1 MSTNVDNRLQRTSAA
16 DTSRISL
23 KSALTGE
30 DKEASRSPAMNK
42 AATVS
47 YLNSLSREQDEVG
60 DSLSRSMNRLN
71 QSLGNAMSAAGE
83 PEVDSQ
89 AEQMAVYSKL
99 AGKLIDRDSS
109 LQEKVAQNLSSGS
122 STVRTRDAAE
132 SLQKAMNSLPATLK
146 EGTQTGKDLAKFMV
160 ENLVTLSD
168 RRHMGAGLERDLA
181 VRQINVPKNQ
191 PNSRIQQASSRV
203 LSASIEYVKSNQP
216 EALARSARENTET
229 SKASSSSSRGSDNSV
244 ALTSRD
250 NQHAAKQDSA
260 TYAERL
266 RQLRQAHANPDTA
279 RTDNSR
285 NNQGTPG
292 ADKPI
297 SAEISKRISNLIARA
312 ANTAKSGNLIQISPE
327 EAEKFDRSISSQNR
341 SDSINRLFSR
351 DNGSSAPGDG
361 ELPPPSRHVPEA
373 NVRQLSLAELS
384 ARASKLQSEFRAERQ
399 RIVQEGKLP
408 DPAEMPKIV
417 FEPKVSAQN
426 SASDRKS
433 ALDAMRAHTMA
444 LSQKLAAAQNAI
456 SSRYPVPPAD
466 AEGEAAPN
474 QTRPAQTP
482 ADGKAQANTP
492 ADSKAPVI
500 AQNNKAPADSKGETK
515 PAPAPADKPA
525 TADTKPQSNAARP
538 ATDGKM
544 PPLSMNNMPS
554 NIVNLSFKAVQ
565 STGYGGMDIMPG
577 MTIPVSHFGSVDNDT
592 IQPNQQ
598 ALNALKMQ
606 ARILEAHN
614 QAQQSEADADIPASN
629 SQHARPVTIPAGEA
643 DADVPVQQNQN
654 TAQRPAITPNQQPA
668 DGDETKAPVNQNTA
682 QRPAITPNQQPADGD
697 ESKAPVNQNT
707 AQRPSIVPN
716 QQPADGDESKAPV
729 NQNTA
734 QRPTITPNQQ
744 PADGDESKAPAN
756 QNTAQ
761 RPAIVPNQQ
770 PADGDESKAPANQNT
785 AQRPAITPN
794 QQPADGDES
803 KAPVNQNTAQRP
815 SIVPNQQ
822 PADGDE
828 SKAPANQNTAQRPAI
843 TPNQQPA
850 DGDESKAPVNQNT
863 AQRPSIVPQQP
874 VADGDES
881 KAPVNQNTAQRPS
894 IVPQQ
899 PADGDESKAPVN
911 QNTAQRPSI
920 VPNQQPADGDE
931 SKAPVNQNTA
941 QRPSIVPQQPADG
954 DESKAPVNQ
963 NTAQRPAIVPQQPVA
978 DGYESKAPA
987 NQNTA
992 QRPSIVPQQPADGDE
1007 SKAPVNQNT
1016 AQRPSI
1022 VPQQPADGDESK
1034 APVNQNTAQRPSIV
1048 PQQPAD
1054 GDESK
1059 APVNQ
1064 NTAQRPSIVPQQ
1076 PADSDESKAPVNQ
1089 NTAQRP
1095 SIVPQQPADGDES
1108 KAPANQNTA
1117 QRPSIVP
1124 QQPVADGEEGR
1135 APADLN
1141 TAQRPSIVPQP
1152 EGEGQGQ
1159 DDIPENMAHRP
1170 TIVPGNQQGMGA
1182 SGGSNSET
1190 AGMSGQG
1197 QGQGQNAGSASGGI
1211 LNQSH
1216 GGRSNMYARLYGAVQ
1231 QNSINDERQPPVHTV
1246 QRPATLSQGSLAAQ
1260 EAQSGSS
1267 TAAPAGLS
1275 GAPADGEVLDD
1286 GAAVSRSENTVLSQT
1301 RLPPGAEVDVEAEA
1315 ADEAA
1320 RRPATH
1326 GSATDVAKTREYLE
1340 QRSDQAQIKKE
1351 IVQQEQAAEK
1361 TEQKLTRE
1369 IAQDEQ
1375 VQDKKAVQEE
1385 FLVNMQARAQAAA
1398 NVADKMSAQHQAQ
1411 VQTQQA
1417 RTQAEQMAAR
1427 NGEIN
1432 QFSRLYSQT
1441 LTEQRTQEAQIMGS
1455 TRVNTVGDTHIKA
1468 TGTAVA
1474 STTTHIIQETA
1485 ERAKVN
1491 HGEHA
1496 LQAAQRNTTAGNTG
1510 VEQAQTAGQTTGQAG
1525 GQGTGAAGQGSAQTA
1540 GAAQSQLAQ
1549 GQTQAA
1555 QTGTQGAGQAQS
1567 GQVQPGQAQQGAAA
1581 QTQAAAQAAAQ
1592 ANAQTAAG
1600 AQASA
1605 QAAAGTQAAAQAAQ
1619 NAQAAAQQAAQA
1631 AQQAAAA
1638 VRNEL
1643 AHSVK
1648 PAQGAQAAGA
1658 AGAVG
1663 AAGAAGQSG
1672 MAGAP
1677 SGTGPS
1683 PMPGTGGTPATGD
1696 RPGIQI
1702 PPMPILHSPVIS
1714 LDEDS
1719 LQDEI
1724 IKNVIQTVPSDD
1736 LDEFGLKNSSN
1747 GNQAL
1752 SGVVADTDLTADNN
1766 AISQIINKG
1775 NDGMMSS
1782 SVLGAAQI
1790 TSGQNDPIPEESV
1803 VNNVAT
1809 PKEGGLFRRLASLF
1823 GRRNADEAASMP
1835 PAGLDKAAGADKTVD
1850 PSKAALEDGT
1860 RDTSALN
1867 SKNTEQAAQSS
1878 LRQNSLENL
1887 TLKLQTAAADQ
1898 SLPPKMQEQA
1908 QNLLK
1913 SLNNPVNDLQT
1924 VSNWLNFVTGPMS
1937 PSSSQAMALHQWA
1950 FMLLCIRFEQIGKN
1964 VDKFLKK
1971 TQGGAQKA
1979 AALEPAIKEHQKM
1992 TQEMDET
1999 SASKSRDLLKETFGQ
2014 VERMQQQMQSI
2025 PQDQSMLRH
2034 IPLPPNYQGG
2044 KEGSMSAQKR
2054 KDEDGGTS
2062 WHLNFNLD
2070 LENLGALQVKVKL
2083 RFPEIQ
2089 MSFVAEKF
2097 ETLQKVQA
2105 HMPELNARLKEVG
2118 LTSRGS
2124 NARLG
2129 PVSFN
2134 DNAVMTETPLSPD
2147 RFRFEG
2153 NAFNANA

>member
-71 QSLGNAMSAAGE
+71 QSLGNAMSSAGE

-216 EALARSARENTET
+216 EALARSARENAA
-229 SKASSSSSRGSDNSV
+229 ASTATSSSSRGSDNSV

-279 RTDNSR
+279 RTENSR
-285 NNQGTPG
+285 NTQGTPG

-482 ADGKAQANTP
+482 ADGKAQANTQ

-500 AQNNKAPADSKGETK
+500 AQNNKATSDSQGETK

-525 TADTKPQSNAARP
+525 TADIKPQSNAARP

-668 DGDETKAPVNQNTA
+668 DGDESKAPVNQNTA
-682 QRPAITPNQQPADGD
+682 QRPTITPNQQPAEGD
-697 ESKAPVNQNT
+697 ESKAPANQNT

-734 QRPTITPNQQ
+734 QRPAITPNQQAADGDESKAPVNQNTAQRPSIVPQQ

-761 RPAIVPNQQ
+761 RPSIA
-770 PADGDESKAPANQNT
+770 
-785 AQRPAITPN
+785 PN

-828 SKAPANQNTAQRPAI
+828 SKAPA
-843 TPNQQPA
+843 
-850 DGDESKAPVNQNT
+850 
-863 AQRPSIVPQQP
+863 
-874 VADGDES
+874 
-881 KAPVNQNTAQRPS
+881 
-894 IVPQQ
+894 
-899 PADGDESKAPVN
+899 
-911 QNTAQRPSI
+911 
-920 VPNQQPADGDE
+920 
-931 SKAPVNQNTA
+931 
-941 QRPSIVPQQPADG
+941 
-954 DESKAPVNQ
+954 
-963 NTAQRPAIVPQQPVA
+963 
-978 DGYESKAPA
+978 
-987 NQNTA
+987 
-992 QRPSIVPQQPADGDE
+992 
-1007 SKAPVNQNT
+1007 NQNT

-1095 SIVPQQPADGDES
+1095 SIVPQQPVADGDES
-1108 KAPANQNTA
+1108 KAPVNQNTA

-1152 EGEGQGQ
+1152 EGEGQ

-1197 QGQGQNAGSASGGI
+1197 QNAGSASGSS

-1231 QNSINDERQPPVHTV
+1231 QNSLNDERQPPVHTV

-1260 EAQSGSS
+1260 DAQSGSS

-1286 GAAVSRSENTVLSQT
+1286 GAAVSRSENSVLSQT

-1361 TEQKLTRE
+1361 TEQKLTKE

-1411 VQTQQA
+1411 VQAQQA

-1555 QTGTQGAGQAQS
+1555 QTGTQGAGQAQT

-1643 AHSVK
+1643 AQSVK

-1924 VSNWLNFVTGPMS
+1924 VSNWLNFITGPMS

-2134 DNAVMTETPLSPD
+2134 DNAVMTETPLSQD

>member
-216 EALARSARENTET
+216 EALARSARENAA
-229 SKASSSSSRGSDNSV
+229 ASTATSSSSRGSDNSV

-279 RTDNSR
+279 RTENSR
-285 NNQGTPG
+285 NTQGTPG

-351 DNGSSAPGDG
+351 DNGSSAPSDG

-492 ADSKAPVI
+492 AESKAPVI
-500 AQNNKAPADSKGETK
+500 AQNNKATADSKGETK
-515 PAPAPADKPA
+515 PAPAPAPADKPA
-525 TADTKPQSNAARP
+525 TADIKPQSNAARP

-614 QAQQSEADADIPASN
+614 QAQQSEADADIPTSN

-668 DGDETKAPVNQNTA
+668 DGDESKAPVNQNTAQRPSIVPQQPEADGDESKAPVNQNTAQRPSIVPNQQPADGDESKAPVNQNTA
-682 QRPAITPNQQPADGD
+682 QRPAIVPNQQPADGD

-734 QRPTITPNQQ
+734 QRPSIIPQQ
-744 PADGDESKAPAN
+744 PADSDESKAPVN

-761 RPAIVPNQQ
+761 RPSIVP
-770 PADGDESKAPANQNT
+770 
-785 AQRPAITPN
+785 

-815 SIVPNQQ
+815 
-822 PADGDE
+822 
-828 SKAPANQNTAQRPAI
+828 AI
-843 TPNQQPA
+843 TPNQQPG

-874 VADGDES
+874 EADGDES

-894 IVPQQ
+894 IVPNQQ

-941 QRPSIVPQQPADG
+941 QRPSIVPNQQPADG
-954 DESKAPVNQ
+954 DESKAPF
-963 NTAQRPAIVPQQPVA
+963 
-978 DGYESKAPA
+978 
-987 NQNTA
+987 
-992 QRPSIVPQQPADGDE
+992 
-1007 SKAPVNQNT
+1007 
-1016 AQRPSI
+1016 
-1022 VPQQPADGDESK
+1022 
-1034 APVNQNTAQRPSIV
+1034 
-1048 PQQPAD
+1048 
-1054 GDESK
+1054 
-1059 APVNQ
+1059 NQ

-1076 PADSDESKAPVNQ
+1076 PADSDASKAPVNQ

-1124 QQPVADGEEGR
+1124 QQPADGDESKAPVNQNTAQRPSIVPNQQPADGDESKAPANQNTAQRPSIVPQQPVADGEEGR

-1141 TAQRPSIVPQP
+1141 TAQLPSIVPQP

-1182 SGGSNSET
+1182 SDGSNSET
-1190 AGMSGQG
+1190 AGMS
-1197 QGQGQNAGSASGGI
+1197 GQGQNAGSASGGI

-1231 QNSINDERQPPVHTV
+1231 QNSLNDERQPPVHTV

-1260 EAQSGSS
+1260 DAQSGSS

-1286 GAAVSRSENTVLSQT
+1286 GAAVSRSENNVLSQT

-1375 VQDKKAVQEE
+1375 IQDKKAVQEE

-1525 GQGTGAAGQGSAQTA
+1525 GQGAGAAGQGSAQTA

-1555 QTGTQGAGQAQS
+1555 QTGTQGAGQAQT

-1643 AHSVK
+1643 AQSVK

>member
-216 EALARSARENTET
+216 EALARSARENAA
-229 SKASSSSSRGSDNSV
+229 ASTATSSSSRGSDNSV

-279 RTDNSR
+279 RTENSR
-285 NNQGTPG
+285 NTQGNPG

-492 ADSKAPVI
+492 AESKAPVI
-500 AQNNKAPADSKGETK
+500 AQNNKATADSKGETK
-515 PAPAPADKPA
+515 PAPAPAPTPADKPA
-525 TADTKPQSNAARP
+525 TADIKPQSNAARP

-668 DGDETKAPVNQNTA
+668 DGDE
-682 QRPAITPNQQPADGD
+682 
-697 ESKAPVNQNT
+697 
-707 AQRPSIVPN
+707 
-716 QQPADGDESKAPV
+716 
-729 NQNTA
+729 
-734 QRPTITPNQQ
+734 
-744 PADGDESKAPAN
+744 
-756 QNTAQ
+756 
-761 RPAIVPNQQ
+761 
-770 PADGDESKAPANQNT
+770 
-785 AQRPAITPN
+785 
-794 QQPADGDES
+794 
-803 KAPVNQNTAQRP
+803 
-815 SIVPNQQ
+815 
-822 PADGDE
+822 
-828 SKAPANQNTAQRPAI
+828 
-843 TPNQQPA
+843 
-850 DGDESKAPVNQNT
+850 
-863 AQRPSIVPQQP
+863 
-874 VADGDES
+874 S

-920 VPNQQPADGDE
+920 A
-931 SKAPVNQNTA
+931 
-941 QRPSIVPQQPADG
+941 
-954 DESKAPVNQ
+954 
-963 NTAQRPAIVPQQPVA
+963 
-978 DGYESKAPA
+978 
-987 NQNTA
+987 
-992 QRPSIVPQQPADGDE
+992 PQQPADGDE

-1022 VPQQPADGDESK
+1022 VPQQP
-1034 APVNQNTAQRPSIV
+1034 
-1048 PQQPAD
+1048 
-1054 GDESK
+1054 
-1059 APVNQ
+1059 
-1064 NTAQRPSIVPQQ
+1064 
-1076 PADSDESKAPVNQ
+1076 
-1089 NTAQRP
+1089 
-1095 SIVPQQPADGDES
+1095 
-1108 KAPANQNTA
+1108 
-1117 QRPSIVP
+1117 
-1124 QQPVADGEEGR
+1124 VADGEEGR
-1135 APADLN
+1135 APAALN

-1231 QNSINDERQPPVHTV
+1231 QNSLNDERQPPVHTV

-1260 EAQSGSS
+1260 DAQSGSS

-1286 GAAVSRSENTVLSQT
+1286 GAAVSRSENSVLSQT

-1361 TEQKLTRE
+1361 TEQKLTKE

-1567 GQVQPGQAQQGAAA
+1567 GQAQPGQAQQGAAA

-1643 AHSVK
+1643 AQSVK

>member
-216 EALARSARENTET
+216 EALARSARENAA
-229 SKASSSSSRGSDNSV
+229 ASTATSSSSRGSDNSV

-279 RTDNSR
+279 RTENSR
-285 NNQGTPG
+285 NTQGNPG

-492 ADSKAPVI
+492 AESKAPVI
-500 AQNNKAPADSKGETK
+500 AQNNKATADSKGETK

-525 TADTKPQSNAARP
+525 TADIKPQSNAARP

-643 DADVPVQQNQN
+643 DADVPLQQNQN

-668 DGDETKAPVNQNTA
+668 DG
-682 QRPAITPNQQPADGD
+682 
-697 ESKAPVNQNT
+697 
-707 AQRPSIVPN
+707 
-716 QQPADGDESKAPV
+716 
-729 NQNTA
+729 
-734 QRPTITPNQQ
+734 
-744 PADGDESKAPAN
+744 
-756 QNTAQ
+756 
-761 RPAIVPNQQ
+761 
-770 PADGDESKAPANQNT
+770 
-785 AQRPAITPN
+785 
-794 QQPADGDES
+794 
-803 KAPVNQNTAQRP
+803 
-815 SIVPNQQ
+815 
-822 PADGDE
+822 
-828 SKAPANQNTAQRPAI
+828 
-843 TPNQQPA
+843 
-850 DGDESKAPVNQNT
+850 
-863 AQRPSIVPQQP
+863 
-874 VADGDES
+874 
-881 KAPVNQNTAQRPS
+881 
-894 IVPQQ
+894 
-899 PADGDESKAPVN
+899 
-911 QNTAQRPSI
+911 
-920 VPNQQPADGDE
+920 
-931 SKAPVNQNTA
+931 
-941 QRPSIVPQQPADG
+941 
-954 DESKAPVNQ
+954 
-963 NTAQRPAIVPQQPVA
+963 
-978 DGYESKAPA
+978 
-987 NQNTA
+987 
-992 QRPSIVPQQPADGDE
+992 
-1007 SKAPVNQNT
+1007 
-1016 AQRPSI
+1016 
-1022 VPQQPADGDESK
+1022 
-1034 APVNQNTAQRPSIV
+1034 
-1048 PQQPAD
+1048 
-1054 GDESK
+1054 
-1059 APVNQ
+1059 
-1064 NTAQRPSIVPQQ
+1064 
-1076 PADSDESKAPVNQ
+1076 DESKAPVNQ

-1124 QQPVADGEEGR
+1124 QQPVADWEEGR

-1197 QGQGQNAGSASGGI
+1197 QGQGQNAGSASGSS

-1267 TAAPAGLS
+1267 TAAPAGPS

-1286 GAAVSRSENTVLSQT
+1286 GAAVSRSENTVLSQP
-1301 RLPPGAEVDVEAEA
+1301 RLPPGAEVDIEAEA

-1361 TEQKLTRE
+1361 TEQKLTKE

-1555 QTGTQGAGQAQS
+1555 QTGTQGAGQAQT

-1581 QTQAAAQAAAQ
+1581 QTQAAAQSAAQ

-1605 QAAAGTQAAAQAAQ
+1605 HAAAGTQAAAQAAQ

-1643 AHSVK
+1643 AQSVK

-1924 VSNWLNFVTGPMS
+1924 VSNWLNFITGPMS

>member
-71 QSLGNAMSAAGE
+71 QSLGNAMSSAGE

-216 EALARSARENTET
+216 EALARSARENAA
-229 SKASSSSSRGSDNSV
+229 ASTATSSSSRGSDNSV

-492 ADSKAPVI
+492 AESKAPVI
-500 AQNNKAPADSKGETK
+500 AQNNKAPVDSKGETK

-525 TADTKPQSNAARP
+525 TADIKPQSNAASP

-614 QAQQSEADADIPASN
+614 QAQHSEADADIPASN
-629 SQHARPVTIPAGEA
+629 SQHARPVTIPAGET

-654 TAQRPAITPNQQPA
+654 TAQRPAITPNQQPT
-668 DGDETKAPVNQNTA
+668 DGDESKAPVNQNTA
-682 QRPAITPNQQPADGD
+682 QRPAIVPNQQPADGD

-734 QRPTITPNQQ
+734 QRP
-744 PADGDESKAPAN
+744 
-756 QNTAQ
+756 
-761 RPAIVPNQQ
+761 AI
-770 PADGDESKAPANQNT
+770 
-785 AQRPAITPN
+785 IPN

-822 PADGDE
+822 P
-828 SKAPANQNTAQRPAI
+828 
-843 TPNQQPA
+843 
-850 DGDESKAPVNQNT
+850 
-863 AQRPSIVPQQP
+863 
-874 VADGDES
+874 ADGDES

-941 QRPSIVPQQPADG
+941 QRPSIVPNQQPADG

-963 NTAQRPAIVPQQPVA
+963 NTAQRPAIVPQQPA
-978 DGYESKAPA
+978 DGDESKAPV

-992 QRPSIVPQQPADGDE
+992 QRPSIVPNQQPADGDESRAPVNQNTAQRPSIVPQQPADGDESKAPVNQNTAQRPSIVPDQQPADGDE

-1048 PQQPAD
+1048 P
-1054 GDESK
+1054 
-1059 APVNQ
+1059 N
-1064 NTAQRPSIVPQQ
+1064 
-1076 PADSDESKAPVNQ
+1076 
-1089 NTAQRP
+1089 
-1095 SIVPQQPADGDES
+1095 QQPADGDES
-1108 KAPANQNTA
+1108 KAPANQNTSQRPSIVPQQPVADGDESRAPVNQNTA

-1152 EGEGQGQ
+1152 EGEGQVQ

-1231 QNSINDERQPPVHTV
+1231 QNSLNDERQPPVHTV

-1286 GAAVSRSENTVLSQT
+1286 GAAVSRSENSVISQT
-1301 RLPPGAEVDVEAEA
+1301 RLPPGAEVDIEAEA

-1643 AHSVK
+1643 AQSVK

-1924 VSNWLNFVTGPMS
+1924 VSNWLNFITGPMS